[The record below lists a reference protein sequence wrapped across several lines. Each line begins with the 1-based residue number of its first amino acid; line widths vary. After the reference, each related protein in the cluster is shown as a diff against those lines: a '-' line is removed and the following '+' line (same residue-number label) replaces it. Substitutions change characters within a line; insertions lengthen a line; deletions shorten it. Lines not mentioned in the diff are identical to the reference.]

1 LSDSGGY
8 LELWEPSGP
17 RLVPL
22 GDGPVVVGK
31 SAQSNVRVESDPTM
45 SRAHAVFERLGSVW
59 SLRDLGS
66 KNGTLVNGRS
76 VGGQQALHDGDE
88 IRLGRTRV
96 VFRDGGGERDSGVG
110 EQSATRVGLPPPPL
124 TRRER
129 DVLVALCRPLLEG
142 GVFREPAETK
152 EIARR
157 LVVSE
162 AAVKQHLLHLY
173 DKFGIYGTSERRR
186 VQLAN
191 EALGRGA
198 VQVSDLTSLP

>member
-1 LSDSGGY
+1 MTEPFGY
-8 LELWEPSGP
+8 LEIWDDAGT

-22 GDGPVVVGK
+22 RDDPVIVGK
-31 SAQSNVRVESDPTM
+31 SDQSTVQITSDPSM
-45 SRAHAVFERLGSVW
+45 SRAHAVIERLGSIW
-59 SLRDLGS
+59 CLRDLGS
-66 KNGTLVNGRS
+66 KNGTLVNGRP
-76 VGGQQALHDGDE
+76 VTAQQALHDSDE
-88 IRLGRTRV
+88 ILLGRTRL
-96 VFRDGGGERDSGVG
+96 VFRADNRTEG
-110 EQSATRVGLPPPPL
+110 SATRVGLAPPEL

-152 EIARR
+152 EIARH

-162 AAVKQHLLHLY
+162 GAVKQHLLHLY

-198 VQVSDLTSLP
+198 VHVSDLTAGS

>member
-1 LSDSGGY
+1 MSERLGY
-8 LELWEPSGP
+8 LEIWDSSGT

-22 GDGPVVVGK
+22 RDEPLIVGK
-31 SAQSNVRVESDPTM
+31 SEQSSVRITSDPSM
-45 SRAHAVFERLGSVW
+45 SRVHAVFERLGAIW
-59 SLRDLGS
+59 CLRDLGS
-66 KNGTLVNGRS
+66 KNGTRVNGRPVS
-76 VGGQQALHDGDE
+76 GQQALHDGDE
-88 IRLGRTRV
+88 ILLSRTRI
-96 VFRDGGGERDSGVG
+96 VFRAEERT
-110 EQSATRVGLPPPPL
+110 QASATRVGQAPPEL

-162 AAVKQHLLHLY
+162 GAVKQHLLHLY

-191 EALGRGA
+191 EALTRGA
-198 VQVSDLTSLP
+198 VHVSDLAAESGA